1 MNLDV
6 KGIPHES
13 TAEQLAENLRQAI
26 LDGQLAPGTRLVE
39 QELAEQFDISRGPI
53 REAIRILASE
63 GLAELRK
70 NKGAVVVS
78 PTMDDVLEVYAI
90 RMTLGA
96 IAIDQ
101 LARQA
106 AHDQLD
112 LSKVTELLDLM
123 SDRKIRQSNMQ
134 MVETDL
140 RFQNE
145 LVALSELPRITAA
158 MEKSSLDI
166 RIFVRAL
173 NIEYDEVDHTNL
185 VERHTNLLAKIIKG
199 EAETATSLWFDH
211 VRKSVAEFT
220 KDMSSSDLNEFF
232 ERPLMRHVFDEAT
245 KEATK

>member
-1 MNLDV
+1 MNLNV

-53 REAIRILASE
+53 REAIRILAAE

-96 IAIDQ
+96 IAIGQ

-123 SDRKIRQSNMQ
+123 NDRNVRQSNAR

-145 LVALSELPRITAA
+145 LVALSELPRIISA

-166 RIFVRAL
+166 RVFVRAL
-173 NIEYDEVDHTNL
+173 NIEYDEVDHSNL
-185 VERHTNLLAKIIKG
+185 VDRHTNLLAKIIKG
-199 EAETATSLWFDH
+199 DASVAIDLWLDH
-211 VRKSVAEFT
+211 IRKSVSEYT

-232 ERPLMRHVFDEAT
+232 ERPLMRHVFDEAP
-245 KEATK
+245 KGVKK

>member
-6 KGIPHES
+6 KGIPSES
-13 TAEQLAENLRQAI
+13 TAEQLAESLRQAI

-53 REAIRILASE
+53 REAIRILAAE

-112 LSKVTELLDLM
+112 LSKVAELLDLM
-123 SDRKIRQSNMQ
+123 SDRKIRQNNTQ

-145 LVALSELPRITAA
+145 LVALSELPRISAA

-166 RIFVRAL
+166 RVFVRLL
-173 NIEYDEVDHTNL
+173 NIQYDEVDHTNL
-185 VERHTNLLAKIIKG
+185 IDRHTNLLSKIIKG
-199 EAETATSLWFDH
+199 NSDEAIQLWLAH
-211 VRKSVAEFT
+211 IRKSVAEFT

-232 ERPLMRHVFDEAT
+232 DRPLMRHVFDESPKGA
-245 KEATK
+245 KK

>member
-6 KGIPHES
+6 KGIPSES
-13 TAEQLAENLRQAI
+13 TAEQLAESLRQAI

-53 REAIRILASE
+53 REAIRILAAE

-123 SDRKIRQSNMQ
+123 SDRKIRQNNTQ

-145 LVALSELPRITAA
+145 LVALSELPRISAA

-166 RIFVRAL
+166 RVFVRLL
-173 NIEYDEVDHTNL
+173 NIQYDEVDHTNL
-185 VERHTNLLAKIIKG
+185 IDRHTNLLSKIIKG
-199 EAETATSLWFDH
+199 NSDEAIQLWLAH
-211 VRKSVAEFT
+211 IRKSVAEFT

-232 ERPLMRHVFDEAT
+232 DRPLMRHVFDESPKGA
-245 KEATK
+245 KK

>member
-6 KGIPHES
+6 KGIPSES
-13 TAEQLAENLRQAI
+13 TAEQLAESLRQAI

-53 REAIRILASE
+53 REAIRILAAE

-123 SDRKIRQSNMQ
+123 SDRKIRQNNTQ

-145 LVALSELPRITAA
+145 LVALSELPRISAA

-166 RIFVRAL
+166 RVFVRLL
-173 NIEYDEVDHTNL
+173 NIQYDEVDHTNL
-185 VERHTNLLAKIIKG
+185 IDRHTNLLAKIIKG
-199 EAETATSLWFDH
+199 NSDEAIQLWLAH
-211 VRKSVAEFT
+211 IRKSVAEFT

-232 ERPLMRHVFDEAT
+232 DRPLMRHVFDENPKGA
-245 KEATK
+245 KK

>member
-6 KGIPHES
+6 KGIPSES

-53 REAIRILASE
+53 REAIRILAAE

-123 SDRKIRQSNMQ
+123 SDRKIRQNNTQ

-145 LVALSELPRITAA
+145 LVALSELPRISAA

-166 RIFVRAL
+166 RVFVRLL
-173 NIEYDEVDHTNL
+173 NIQYDEVDHTNL
-185 VERHTNLLAKIIKG
+185 IDRHTNLLAKIIKG
-199 EAETATSLWFDH
+199 NSDEAIQLWLAH
-211 VRKSVAEFT
+211 IRKSVAEFT

-232 ERPLMRHVFDEAT
+232 DRPLMRHVFDESPKGA
-245 KEATK
+245 KK

>member
-1 MNLDV
+1 MNLNV

-53 REAIRILASE
+53 REAIRILAAE

-106 AHDQLD
+106 AHDQLN

-123 SDRKIRQSNMQ
+123 SDKKVRQSNTQ

-140 RFQNE
+140 QFQNE
-145 LVALSELPRITAA
+145 LVALSELPRISAA
-158 MEKSSLDI
+158 MEKSSFDI

-173 NIEYDEVDHTNL
+173 SIKYDEVDHSNL
-185 VERHTNLLAKIIKG
+185 VERHTNLLSKIIKG
-199 EAETATSLWFDH
+199 DAVNATRLWFEH
-211 VRKSVAEFT
+211 IRKSVAEFT

-232 ERPLMRHVFDEAT
+232 DRPLMRHVFDESPKGAN
-245 KEATK
+245 K